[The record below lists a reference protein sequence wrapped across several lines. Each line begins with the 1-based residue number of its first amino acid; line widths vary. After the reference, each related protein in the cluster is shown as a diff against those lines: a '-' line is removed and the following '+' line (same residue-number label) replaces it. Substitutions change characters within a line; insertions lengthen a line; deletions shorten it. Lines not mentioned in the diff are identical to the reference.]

1 MTLISERQLRSVRIK
16 LFHIMDEVVIN
27 SEKEGKNLNKDMIM
41 ELSLKVVG
49 LTNNDVLAKQL
60 WAEYKTWQQTN
71 DTSSKELREQEKDST
86 TNI

>member
-27 SEKEGKNLNKDMIM
+27 SEKVPSKEIVM

-49 LTNNDVLAKQL
+49 LNNDDILAKQL